1 MIACSDVLQA
11 DRQQP
16 TIDLLKAGGGL
27 VPTSTAEGYVTHL
40 KDSFAE
46 FEGLIG
52 GLSPDEVTGTPEDM
66 CVITLSFQR

>member
-1 MIACSDVLQA
+1 MRRRSAT

-27 VPTSTAEGYVTHL
+27 VPTSTAEGYVTDL

-46 FEGLIG
+46 FESLIG
-52 GLSPDEVTGTPEDM
+52 GLSPDEVTGSPEDM
-66 CVITLSFQR
+66 CVTMIYIPPN